1 MNPNTAPA
9 PVENVEFSVIST
21 DYQIPS
27 GTDGIHLFLRN
38 KKPFAR
44 TAFSPERTV
53 LYVHGATLPSDVV
66 FDLPIDGT
74 SWADDLARHGW
85 AVWMVNI
92 RGYGRSTWP
101 RAMREPAGNNGPVA
115 TTEEA
120 VIDFSAAV
128 DFILGH
134 RQLPR
139 LQVIGWSWG
148 TVIAGRF
155 AAAHPA
161 LVRSLVL
168 VTPLWA
174 NENAIP
180 VPPQP
185 TGAWQEWTLA
195 ESRARS
201 QTGVPAR
208 EADRILPATTLKLFQ
223 SAVRESQPEAAG
235 RVPERFRSPTGVMAD
250 GAWRGDM
257 PYDASLITAPTLI
270 IRGKWDE
277 LTPRSMSIGLFTRL
291 TGAELRGLVEVPRA
305 SHFIPAETGRLRLF
319 EETRAFLARR

>member
-1 MNPNTAPA
+1 MKVNTAPA
-9 PVENVEFSVIST
+9 SIENVELSIVSH
-21 DYQIPS
+21 DHQIPS
-27 GTDGIHLFLRN
+27 GTEGIRLFLRN
-38 KKPFAR
+38 KKPFGR
-44 TAFSPERTV
+44 TVFSPERTV
-53 LYVHGATLPSDVV
+53 LYVHGATLPSEVV

-85 AVWMVNI
+85 DVWMVNI

-101 RAMREPAGNNGPVA
+101 RAMREPAGDNGPVA

-120 VIDFSAAV
+120 VADFSSAV

-134 RQLPR
+134 RRLPR
-139 LQVIGWSWG
+139 IQVIGWSWG

-155 AAAHPA
+155 AAAHPDR
-161 LVRSLVL
+161 VQSLVL

-174 NENAIP
+174 NDNTIP
-180 VPPQP
+180 VPSQP

-201 QTGVPAR
+201 QTGVPAG

-223 SAVRESQPEAAG
+223 RAVRESQPEAAG